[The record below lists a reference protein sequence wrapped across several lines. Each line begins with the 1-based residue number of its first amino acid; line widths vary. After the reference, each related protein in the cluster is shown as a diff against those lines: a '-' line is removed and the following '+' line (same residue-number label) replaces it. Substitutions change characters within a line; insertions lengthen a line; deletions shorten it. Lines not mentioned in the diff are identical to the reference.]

1 MVPFP
6 EGKGEPTPET
16 EQIFLAGEN
25 LRVFKITI
33 LIIHHAFHH
42 GFGNSSQKVCLVDEF
57 FFDICY
63 FMGTCEISL

>member
-25 LRVFKITI
+25 LRVFAITT
-33 LIIHHAFHH
+33 LIT
-42 GFGNSSQKVCLVDEF
+42 S
-57 FFDICY
+57 
-63 FMGTCEISL
+63 